1 MKRSLKHRLRSFLCK
16 VFGGHVYT
24 RREVFSIG
32 FEYCYKCH
40 HIPLEKLMREGYGLI
55 FIELSDG
62 ELFVLPEDQFKKA
75 PRL

>member
-1 MKRSLKHRLRSFLCK
+1 MKRSLKHRLSSFLCG

-24 RREVFSIG
+24 RGEVFSIG
-32 FEYCYKCH
+32 FEYCHKCRC
-40 HIPLEKLMREGYGLI
+40 IPLEKLMRERYGLI
-55 FIELSDG
+55 FIELPDG